1 MSDSFKI
8 CAIGIVFAIV
18 CVLIK
23 NYRGEFLIP
32 VRLASTILIFY
43 VVIALVSPVV
53 KFLNGVMGQTLPTE
67 YMEII
72 LKTLAIAY
80 MTQISGEMCR
90 ECGENSIAFGIETVG
105 KIEIVV
111 LSLPL
116 INNIISMAG
125 ELLQW

>member
-1 MSDSFKI
+1 MSDSFRI
-8 CAIGIVFAIV
+8 CALGIVFAIV

-32 VRLASTILIFY
+32 ARLAAVILIFG
-43 VVIALVSPVV
+43 VVVALISPIV
-53 KFLNGVMGQTLPTE
+53 KFLNSIMSEAIPLEHMG
-67 YMEII
+67 II

-80 MTQISGEMCR
+80 ITQISREICR
-90 ECGENSIAFGIETVG
+90 ECGESSIAFCIETVG
-105 KIEIVV
+105 KIEIVI

-116 INNIISMAG
+116 INNVISMSK

>member
-8 CAIGIVFAIV
+8 CAVGIVFAII

-32 VRLASTILIFY
+32 VRLASTVVIFGVAVILI
-43 VVIALVSPVV
+43 SPVI
-53 KFLNGVMGQTLPTE
+53 KFLNSIMGQTLPLE

-80 MTQISGEMCR
+80 MTQISGELCR

-116 INNIISMAG
+116 INNVLIMSK
-125 ELLQW
+125 EFLEW

>member
-8 CAIGIVFAIV
+8 CAIGIIFAII

-32 VRLASTILIFY
+32 VRVASVILIFG
-43 VVIALVSPVV
+43 VVIVLVSPIV
-53 KFLNGVMGQTLPTE
+53 KFLSGIMGQAMPLE
-67 YMEII
+67 YMELI
-72 LKTLAIAY
+72 LKALAIAY
-80 MTQISGEMCR
+80 MTQISSEICR
-90 ECGENSIAFGIETVG
+90 ECGESSIALGIETVG

-116 INNIISMAG
+116 IKSIITMS
-125 ELLQW
+125 EEFLLW

>member
-8 CAIGIVFAIV
+8 CAIGIIFAIV

-32 VRLASTILIFY
+32 VRLAAIVLIFG
-43 VVIALVSPVV
+43 VVVLLISPIV
-53 KFLNGVMGQTLPTE
+53 KFLNNIMGETLPLE
-67 YMEII
+67 YIEII

-80 MTQISGEMCR
+80 MTQISSEMCR
-90 ECGENSIAFGIETVG
+90 ESGESSIAFGIETVG
-105 KIEIVV
+105 KIEIVI

-125 ELLQW
+125 ELLEW

>member
-32 VRLASTILIFY
+32 VRLAAIVLIFG
-43 VVIALVSPVV
+43 VVVLLISPIV
-53 KFLNGVMGQTLPTE
+53 KFLNNIMGQTLPLE
-67 YMEII
+67 YIEII

-80 MTQISGEMCR
+80 MTQISSEMCR
-90 ECGENSIAFGIETVG
+90 ESGESSIAFGIETVG
-105 KIEIVV
+105 KIEIVI

-125 ELLQW
+125 ELLEW

>member
-8 CAIGIVFAIV
+8 CALGIVFAIV

-32 VRLASTILIFY
+32 VRLASIIVIFAT
-43 VVIALVSPVV
+43 VIALISPII
-53 KFLNGVMGQTLPTE
+53 KFLNEIMGQTIPLE

-80 MTQISGEMCR
+80 MTQISSELCR

-105 KIEIVV
+105 KIEIVI

-116 INNIISMAG
+116 ISNVISMSR
-125 ELLQW
+125 EFLQW